1 MNKFFCTIVD
11 KKYLPFGRALLDSL
25 RATTSSEFTLFFL
38 CLDDESFDSLE
49 NEASIQRIKLSEVE
63 DFNQLSPDYKKN
75 KPYNEYCWSLA
86 STFCRHL
93 LEKEKVPHILYID
106 SDILFYQDV
115 QIVYNEIKDS
125 SIGIIRH
132 RHNTSLSPDGEFNV
146 GIVYFNNDEDG
157 RSCAKWWNETMLLEK
172 RPDLATI
179 GDQKYLEEFP
189 KIYGDSVAILD
200 KTFAHGAPWNFRL
213 YCYDTYPSKGTIIWG
228 DKEQPLVFNHF
239 SRLSINEET
248 GDISP
253 TSGWYADHTFNFEI
267 FKMPVVRHF
276 YMDYLSKIKPYY
288 KK

>member
-1 MNKFFCTIVD
+1 
-11 KKYLPFGRALLDSL
+11 
-25 RATTSSEFTLFFL
+25 
-38 CLDDESFDSLE
+38 
-49 NEASIQRIKLSEVE
+49 
-63 DFNQLSPDYKKN
+63 
-75 KPYNEYCWSLA
+75 
-86 STFCRHL
+86 
-93 LEKEKVPHILYID
+93 
-106 SDILFYQDV
+106 
-115 QIVYNEIKDS
+115 
-125 SIGIIRH
+125 
-132 RHNTSLSPDGEFNV
+132 
-146 GIVYFNNDEDG
+146 
-157 RSCAKWWNETMLLEK
+157 MLLEK

-248 GDISP
+248 CDISP